1 MAKRWPG
8 RLISGLAGSWS
19 LRFPR
24 VRHSRSLRARRTT
37 DGDRVLAHF
46 TSADVTNAKRPVG
59 RVSKDPAIGA
69 STVTEPTLPPAVPF
83 SPTLYSSG
91 SFLTVPPVGARRAGA
106 RPSVEPG
113 RSSSARSVV
122 LISLPARPYGSRV
135 CVACARRRRAAHPAS
150 ATSRLPLLGRRSHPP
165 SRSAHRARS

>member
-24 VRHSRSLRARRTT
+24 AQHSRSLRARRTT

-59 RVSKDPAIGA
+59 RVSKDPCHRSVYGDGTFASPSGA
-69 STVTEPTLPPAVPF
+69 F
-83 SPTLYSSG
+83 FPTLYSPGPFS
-91 SFLTVPPVGARRAGA
+91 TVPPVEARRAEA
-106 RPSVEPG
+106 RPSIEPDG
-113 RSSSARSVV
+113 SSSARSVV

-135 CVACARRRRAAHPAS
+135 CVACARQRRAVHLAS
-150 ATSRLPLLGRRSHPP
+150 ATSHLPLLGRRSRPP